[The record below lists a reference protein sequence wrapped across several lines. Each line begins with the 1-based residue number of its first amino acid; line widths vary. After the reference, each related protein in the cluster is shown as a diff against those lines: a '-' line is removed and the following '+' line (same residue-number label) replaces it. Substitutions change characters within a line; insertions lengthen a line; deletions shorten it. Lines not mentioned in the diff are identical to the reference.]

1 MSSKISLFV
10 PEGRVKAVPVS
21 PAPHL
26 GEVKGKVVA
35 FMQNG
40 KPNADILLARLA
52 DLMREKHGAA
62 EALLKAKPRAT
73 EPAEFVDELA
83 KECHGVVNAIGD

>member
-10 PEGRVKAVPVS
+10 PEGRVKAVPHS

-26 GEVKGKVVA
+26 GELKGKVVA

-40 KPNADILLARLA
+40 KPNADILLSRLA
-52 DLMREKHGAA
+52 DLMQKKYGLA
-62 EALLKAKPRAT
+62 EALSRAKPRAT
-73 EPAEFVDELA
+73 EPAEFIDELA